1 MNAALRIASVR
12 ARQVLDSRGAPTVEA
27 DVFLDGGA
35 WGRAA
40 VPSGASTGTHEAYE
54 LRDRDDPA
62 WARRG
67 VARAVANVAGVFA
80 PAVVGLDAR
89 DQAAV
94 DAALHVADMNA
105 SDVVAPGSPAF
116 RRLGANAALAV
127 SLAAAQAATSALA
140 RPFYRHIAALVGGD
154 PLLPLPMVNMVSGG
168 AHAGRNLD
176 IQDVLVMPV
185 GAPTYKAGLEMVVRV
200 YWELRALLV
209 EAGRPPL
216 VGDEGGFGPTLDQN
230 EEALAL
236 VARAIDRAGL
246 RPGVDMALALDV
258 AATEFYRD
266 GAYHLEHEGLRQ
278 RTLDASDMVALVE
291 GWAARYP
298 LVSIEDA
305 LAEDDWGGW
314 RLLTERLGPR
324 LQLVGDDLFTTNVA
338 RLTQGI
344 TQGAANAVLVKVN
357 QIGTLTDTLA
367 ALRVAREGGYRAVV
381 SARSGETEDEWLADI
396 AVGSGAGQIK
406 VGSVARSERLAKYNR
421 LLRIEE
427 ELGPDLVA
435 AYAGGGAWGPGNG
448 ERPLVGR

>member
-1 MNAALRIASVR
+1 
-12 ARQVLDSRGAPTVEA
+12 
-27 DVFLDGGA
+27 
-35 WGRAA
+35 
-40 VPSGASTGTHEAYE
+40 
-54 LRDRDDPA
+54 
-62 WARRG
+62 
-67 VARAVANVAGVFA
+67 
-80 PAVVGLDAR
+80 
-89 DQAAV
+89 
-94 DAALHVADMNA
+94 
-105 SDVVAPGSPAF
+105 
-116 RRLGANAALAV
+116 
-127 SLAAAQAATSALA
+127 
-140 RPFYRHIAALVGGD
+140 
-154 PLLPLPMVNMVSGG
+154 
-168 AHAGRNLD
+168 
-176 IQDVLVMPV
+176 
-185 GAPTYKAGLEMVVRV
+185 
-200 YWELRALLV
+200 
-209 EAGRPPL
+209 
-216 VGDEGGFGPTLDQN
+216 
-230 EEALAL
+230 
-236 VARAIDRAGL
+236 
-246 RPGVDMALALDV
+246 MALALDV

-266 GAYHLEHEGLRQ
+266 GAYHLEHEGPGQ

-298 LVSIEDA
+298 LVSVEDA

-435 AYAGGGAWGPGNG
+435 AYAGGGAWRGSRGMVDD
-448 ERPLVGR
+448 R